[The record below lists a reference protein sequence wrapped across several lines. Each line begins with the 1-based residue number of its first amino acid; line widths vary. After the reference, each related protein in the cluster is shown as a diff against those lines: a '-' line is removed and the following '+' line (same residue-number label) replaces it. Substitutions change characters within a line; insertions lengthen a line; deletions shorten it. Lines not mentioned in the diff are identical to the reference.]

1 MKPGI
6 ISLPPFAQGLFARG
20 ARRVFFAAGFG
31 FFNS

>member
-6 ISLPPFAQGLFARG
+6 ISLPLFAQSLFGLG
-20 ARRVFFAAGFG
+20 ARRVFFAVGFG

>member
-6 ISLPPFAQGLFARG
+6 VSLPLFVQGLFARD
-20 ARRVFFAAGFG
+20 ARRVFAAGFG